1 MKRNKFLMAIVGV
14 AILSGVL
21 FSGAILATG
30 IQRGMA
36 DSAQASSAQ
45 RGKQLKPYLLE
56 KTRLDDFSE
65 ISIDLSYSNVT
76 VIPSDGYYLE
86 YRLDGTHQ
94 EPVYGV
100 SNGKF
105 YFQEGNLQ
113 RQFQI
118 SWNLFG
124 ALQEQEPFYLNLYVP
139 KESAFDAVAMDLES
153 GNLELGQMEAKK
165 ASFALEY
172 GNFTSDTLT
181 GGEIA
186 IRTESGNV
194 EMGDVACEKLKIQA
208 EYGNV
213 TGGQFTISRRAD
225 FSLDSGNLELSKLS
239 GDSFKLSNAY
249 GNCTVD
255 TFLANDSSITMDS
268 GCLTLLD
275 AAFET
280 TDIRSE
286 YGDTEITLAD
296 GTEGYNYNVETE
308 YGTVSIDGKTITAE
322 EDGNVT
328 YHRTDEKINK
338 RIQIQGESGNIRIR

>member
-14 AILSGVL
+14 AVLSGVL

-36 DSAQASSAQ
+36 DSAQASSAK
-45 RGKQLKPYLLE
+45 RGNQSRPYQLE

-65 ISIDLSYSNVT
+65 ISLNLAYSNVT
-76 VIPSDGYYLE
+76 IIPSDGYYLE

-94 EPVYGV
+94 EPAYGV

-105 YFQEGNLQ
+105 SFQEGALQ

-124 ALQEQEPFYLNLYVP
+124 SPQEQEPFYLNLYVP
-139 KESAFDAVAMDLES
+139 EGQAFDAVAMELES

-165 ASFALEY
+165 ASFRLDY
-172 GNFTSDTLT
+172 GNFTSDALT
-181 GGEIA
+181 GGEIT
-186 IRTESGNV
+186 IRAESGNL
-194 EMGDVACEKLKIQA
+194 ELGDVACEKLKIQA

-213 TGGQFTISRRAD
+213 TGGQFAVSKRAD
-225 FSLDSGNLELSKLS
+225 FSMDSGNLELSKLS

-255 TFLANDSSITMDS
+255 TFQASSSSISMDS
-268 GCLTLLD
+268 GNLTLLD
-275 AAFET
+275 AALEA

-286 YGDTEITLAD
+286 YGDVEIALAD
-296 GTEGYNYNVETE
+296 GSESYNYNVETD
-308 YGTVSIDGKTITAE
+308 YGTVTIDGKTITAD
-322 EDGNVT
+322 EDEKVA
-328 YHRTDEKINK
+328 YHRMDEKLKKN
-338 RIQIQGESGNIRIR
+338 IQIYGESGNVRIK